1 MPLQVTAPAY
11 NPAASA
17 PLKQDMG
24 SKDVFLKML
33 VAQMQN
39 QDPMNPA
46 DSTQMSSQLAQF
58 NMVEQQISTN
68 KYLEQLAGAQTG
80 GVGNLDMASAGYLGR
95 TVMINQNQIQ
105 FDGNSQN
112 FMATLD
118 QNAENIYVT
127 ISDNFGTPIRTMSLS
142 AMSAG
147 ELNLNWDGVDD
158 QGNSVNPGTYN
169 VSINAFDA
177 TGMPVN
183 AAPQRAGVVDAVR
196 MTSNGLQLIVNG
208 VPTSLNNVTEVRL

>member
-1 MPLQVTAPAY
+1 MPLQVTAPSASSS
-11 NPAASA
+11 AAT
-17 PLKQDMG
+17 PRNQDMG

-39 QDPMNPA
+39 QDPLNPA

-58 NMVEQQISTN
+58 NMVEQQIDTN
-68 KYLEQLAGAQTG
+68 KYLSQLAGAQSG
-80 GVGNLDMASAGYLGR
+80 ASSNLDMASAGYLGR
-95 TVMINQNQIQ
+95 TVMMNQSQIQ
-105 FDGNSQN
+105 YDGNSQN

-127 ISDNFGTPIRTMSLS
+127 ISDNFGSPIRTMSLS

-147 ELNLNWDGVDD
+147 ELNLNWDGQDD

-169 VSINAFDA
+169 ISINAFDA
-177 TGMPVN
+177 VGLPVN
-183 AAPQRAGVVDAVR
+183 ASPQRAGVVDAVR